1 MSSPP
6 RLLVLAAI
14 PALMGVMSFHGRTP
28 ASHGAAPAARAF
40 LFGSGPAQSQGDGTA
55 QLAEGVPA
63 SRLTVAVHD
72 PCIIRDHVIYHVF
85 ATGPGI
91 PEIVS
96 TDLVHWK
103 SAGAVFEGGGPEW
116 IRKEL
121 PESRGLWAP
130 DICYFGGRYHLT
142 YAVSRF
148 GSNRSI
154 IGAASNKTLDR
165 ASRDYAWVDEGKVTE
180 SRREDNFN
188 AIDPNLLPL
197 DRKRVAL
204 TFGSFW
210 SGIKLLMLDAATG
223 KPEPDAKPIALAQR
237 PSPDALEAPFL
248 IRRGR
253 WFYLFVSFDFC
264 CRGLNSTYNV
274 RVGRA
279 EHVEGPYLDR
289 EGKPML
295 QGGGT
300 QLTFSEGTRVG
311 PGHCA
316 VLRDGG
322 HEYLTTHYYDGARNG
337 LPTLQ
342 VCPLTWDRG
351 GWPVVG
357 KALAP

>member
-1 MSSPP
+1 VSFASRPAWIAIDEGATPLRRPLWIILGPIPLLLALTSSSAPP
-6 RLLVLAAI
+6 R
-14 PALMGVMSFHGRTP
+14 
-28 ASHGAAPAARAF
+28 APA
-40 LFGSGPAQSQGDGTA
+40 GPQAA
-55 QLAEGVPA
+55 AEGVPA
-63 SRLTVAVHD
+63 TQLAQPIHD
-72 PCIIRDHVIYHVF
+72 PCIVKERDTYHVF

-96 TDLVHWK
+96 RDLVHWK
-103 SAGAVFEGGGPEW
+103 PAGRVFEGDGPAW
-116 IRKEL
+116 IHEEL

-130 DICYFGGRYHLT
+130 DICFYGGRYHLT

-154 IGAASNKTLDR
+154 IGMASSRTLDR
-165 ASRDYAWVDEGKVTE
+165 ASRDYGWVDEGKVTE

-188 AIDPNLLPL
+188 AIDPNILPL
-197 DRKRVAL
+197 DRRRLAL

-210 SGIKLLMLDAATG
+210 SGIKLLPLDTATG
-223 KPEPDAKPIALAQR
+223 KPLPDAKPIALAQR

-274 RVGRA
+274 RVGRS
-279 EHVEGPYLDR
+279 ERLEGPYADR
-289 EGKPML
+289 DGKPML
-295 QGGGT
+295 EGGGT
-300 QLTFSEGTRVG
+300 QITFPEGTRVG

-322 HEYLTTHYYDGARNG
+322 RDYLATHYYDGARNG
-337 LPTLQ
+337 FPTLQ
-342 VCPLTWDRG
+342 VLPMTWDRD
-351 GWPVVG
+351 GWPAVG
-357 KALAP
+357 RAR